1 MGGKASMWN
10 LWHGCH
16 KWSEGCRH
24 CYVYRTDGKYGKDSS
39 VVTKTEKFGLPL
51 QKKKNGEYK
60 IPSGNLVYTCFTSDF
75 LIEDVDEW
83 RAEAWEMMRIRQDLH
98 FMFITKRTERLQQC
112 LPPDWGDGY
121 DHVTICCTME
131 NQDRIDYRLPIY
143 KAAPIKLTIQMIY
156 FLITFLFNLIHILFH
171 HLLHLKS
178 VDSPPPYILYKLA

>member
-1 MGGKASMWN
+1 MKQIKHTFEEKKKMGGKASMWN

-75 LIEDVDEW
+75 LIEDADEW

-98 FMFITKRTERLQQC
+98 FMFITKRIDIPKILWPRLRLSWQRRRHHMITGRMDFCMDERGLKVYEYNAHPC
-112 LPPDWGDGY
+112 RNPY
-121 DHVTICCTME
+121 D
-131 NQDRIDYRLPIY
+131 R
-143 KAAPIKLTIQMIY
+143 
-156 FLITFLFNLIHILFH
+156 
-171 HLLHLKS
+171 
-178 VDSPPPYILYKLA
+178 